1 MLIKDKL
8 KKNYIQLSFK
18 FSCFLFFSS
27 LIAYQFIEHPSSRSL
42 KGNDAILGIYILVSI
57 MICTYLLFQSAPSL
71 LKYFIDNVKNH
82 LKIRRDFN
90 NYQVRAISAE
100 IYIEI
105 LHNRTRELIRQN
117 RMLRDQIRM
126 HRDQIRNL

>member
-1 MLIKDKL
+1 M
-8 KKNYIQLSFK
+8 
-18 FSCFLFFSS
+18 
-27 LIAYQFIEHPSSRSL
+27 
-42 KGNDAILGIYILVSI
+42 
-57 MICTYLLFQSAPSL
+57 
-71 LKYFIDNVKNH
+71 
-82 LKIRRDFN
+82 RDFN

>member
-1 MLIKDKL
+1 MFKRFYVLFG
-8 KKNYIQLSFK
+8 FK
-18 FSCFLFFSS
+18 FTCFLFLSS

-42 KGNDAILGIYILVSI
+42 KGNDAILGIYILVAI
-57 MICTYLLFQSAPSL
+57 MIGTCLLFQSAPSL
-71 LKYFIDNVKNH
+71 LKYFIDSVKNH
-82 LKIRRDFN
+82 LKIMRDFN